1 MKLVIAIVSNKDV
14 KKILDILAESD
25 FRATKVST
33 SGQLLEGGHSCFF
46 IGTEDNRVES
56 LLSILKENVTKR
68 VIKSHGVS
76 STLAGTLL
84 KQPVDVEEYGGVA
97 FVVDVEDFEKF

>member
-14 KKILDILAESD
+14 TKILDILAESD

-33 SGQLLEGGHSCFF
+33 SGQFLAGGHSCFF